1 MDIVARL
8 QSLPVGRFHYKLLV
22 LVGLGWLF
30 DAMDTG
36 MVSFVLATLGK
47 EWGLSPKELGWVV
60 SIGFVGMAI
69 GAVMGGRTA
78 DKIGRKT
85 VFAVSLVVYSIAT
98 ALCAAAPDLGWLL
111 VFRFFVGVG
120 LGAQL
125 PVAVTLVSE
134 YVPAKPPGRDV
145 MQAAARAARQD
156 MMQRIRD
163 NKAAQ
168 GGAGRGQGGRG
179 GQSPRNA
186 PAINGARR
194 APVARTEAD
203 AGDVA
208 QRDDAMPLGADGAP
222 QGDRANR
229 NRRRRGRGGAGM
241 GGNGGQHGGQGA
253 PRQQNSGVRQS
264 PGLPP
269 TREFGFDDE
278 DDRDMDRLP
287 RNIDPL
293 QTNLHGRR
301 NAPRGPS
308 HGAAGQPDP
317 MRTSIDMMGK
327 GANRNK
333 GNRSGGNGG
342 GGGRG
347 NFGGGGGN
355 RNRAGGGFSR

>member
-98 ALCAAAPDLGWLL
+98 ALCAVAPDLGWLL

-134 YVPAKPPGRDV
+134 YVPAKVRGRFIV
-145 MQAAARAARQD
+145 LLESFWGLGWLAAALVSYFF
-156 MMQRIRD
+156 I
-163 NKAAQ
+163 
-168 GGAGRGQGGRG
+168 
-179 GQSPRNA
+179 
-186 PAINGARR
+186 
-194 APVARTEAD
+194 
-203 AGDVA
+203 
-208 QRDDAMPLGADGAP
+208 P
-222 QGDRANR
+222 QYGWHSAFLI
-229 NRRRRGRGGAGM
+229 G
-241 GGNGGQHGGQGA
+241 
-253 PRQQNSGVRQS
+253 
-264 PGLPP
+264 GLPIFLCVFHLEIHS
-269 TREFGFDDE
+269 R
-278 DDRDMDRLP
+278 
-287 RNIDPL
+287 I
-293 QTNLHGRR
+293 
-301 NAPRGPS
+301 
-308 HGAAGQPDP
+308 GALSD
-317 MRTSIDMMGK
+317 
-327 GANRNK
+327 
-333 GNRSGGNGG
+333 
-342 GGGRG
+342 
-347 NFGGGGGN
+347 
-355 RNRAGGGFSR
+355 